1 MSQAPF
7 RIAPAL
13 GALVFLLIAVQSIVG
28 ESGACAAEEGK
39 TLRYSLQE
47 GETTFILPVP
57 KASMLNEFKF
67 VNDNPAIRGELKIAV
82 SDSCLAANDPKWT
95 LVNGAIPFAH
105 KRLFN
110 LSMLGVEAKYV
121 KLFFHVEKKS

>member
-1 MSQAPF
+1 MSQLPL
-7 RIAPAL
+7 RIACAL
-13 GALVFLLIAVQSIVG
+13 GALVFFLRAVQPIVAENG
-28 ESGACAAEEGK
+28 EPAADEGK

-47 GETTFILPVP
+47 GETTFILSMP
-57 KASMLNEFKF
+57 KASILSGFKF